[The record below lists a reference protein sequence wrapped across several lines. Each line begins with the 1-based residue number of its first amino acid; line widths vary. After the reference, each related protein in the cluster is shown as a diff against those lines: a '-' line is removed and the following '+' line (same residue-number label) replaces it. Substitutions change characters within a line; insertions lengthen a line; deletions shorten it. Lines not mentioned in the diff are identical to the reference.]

1 MITDLLEQTKIA
13 TICIVRDIIQ
23 VAQMTTSKSCSIKLL
38 NKTYEIKCPDHE
50 IANLQQAAEK
60 LNEQLLQSKKK
71 FKQLDEFQALL
82 LAALNVS
89 HELITCQKQ
98 QEQQRQQVTKFINSL
113 ENKIH
118 QAVHGNINQDP
129 ETD

>member
-1 MITDLLEQTKIA
+1 
-13 TICIVRDIIQ
+13 
-23 VAQMTTSKSCSIKLL
+23 MTTSTSCSIRLL
-38 NKTYEIKCPDHE
+38 NKSYEIKCPDTE
-50 IANLQQAAEK
+50 TANLQQAAEK
-60 LNEQLLQSKKK
+60 LNEQLLQSKEK
-71 FKQLDEFQALL
+71 FKQLDEFEALL

-118 QAVHGNINQDP
+118 QVVHGNLEQDP